1 MKINFRQGIVS
12 YPESTGG
19 QAFLQAPTPA
29 TVNILTGTG
38 VTTVAFAQ
46 RIADYL
52 HVENNPVTAA
62 WSGLPGTEAWLYWD
76 INPQTGVVS
85 YGFTEVQPTSG
96 ATQPSILVTDQH
108 WFDTTTNTMQV
119 YDGTRF
125 AEKIRV
131 FAARI
136 VGTTISPMGSNT
148 AKPFAGTQVGINQ
161 TTYAGQILF
170 SMGVPVVIGISG
182 NILPGTIISLLGSP
196 LTATV
201 VANPFARSGNYIFA
215 TTETEFIAGSSQKV
229 TNIRLESDVVTAQA
243 ANNMAAYDVVKYSAF
258 GVIAPANYND
268 TGTTTIGMIVDD
280 VSIGEVVTVV
290 LQGTITNEAWN
301 WTTVG
306 QELFILSNGTLTAS
320 DPNIT
325 TPSLYPVSK
334 PPVARVL
341 NEKQIIFMQGLG
353 KVGPRGLNP
362 VSVDSIDDVTIYN
375 PEQNQVLQ
383 FAGSPQLW
391 RNRFALLEDLGNV
404 EITSVSASQALVF
417 SGSPQMWRN
426 SSVLSAAFGSPI
438 ADEDFIQFDSS
449 VSNWVNKD
457 RRTANVGYF
466 GVTPVTRNTSGN
478 FVESDA
484 GKAVFSSAV
493 GSPIPA
499 GIVWTLNAGVFELG
513 DVITLIRRLNAS
525 EVTITPGAGVEVV
538 SSVDGTT
545 TLGAGSPFVGSPQA
559 AILTLDNPTQATL
572 YFVEIGSPG
581 VDTWLI
587 NGTGVTFT

>member
-1 MKINFRQGIVS
+1 MKISFRQGIVS

-19 QAFLQAPTPA
+19 QAFLQAPTSA

-46 RIADYL
+46 RTADYL
-52 HVENNPVTAA
+52 YVENNPVTAA

-96 ATQPSILVTDQH
+96 PAQPGILVTDQH
-108 WFDTTTNTMQV
+108 WFDTTTNATKV

-125 AEKIRV
+125 LEKIRV

-136 VGTTISPMGSNT
+136 VGTTISPMGSN
-148 AKPFAGTQVGINQ
+148 ASKPFAGSQVGVNQ
-161 TTYAGQILF
+161 TTYAGQILYAQ
-170 SMGVPVVIGISG
+170 GLPV
-182 NILPGTIISLLGSP
+182 IISTPSTFSP
-196 LTATV
+196 TSV
-201 VANPFARSGNYIFA
+201 NPFARNFIFA
-215 TTETEFIAGSSQKV
+215 TTETEFLVGGNQAI
-229 TNIRLESDVVTAQA
+229 TNIRLESDVVTARA
-243 ANNMAAYDVVKYSAF
+243 ASNMAAYDVVKYSAF
-258 GVIAPANYND
+258 GVISPAGYND
-268 TGTTTIGMIVDD
+268 TTSTTIGMIVDD
-280 VSIGEVVTVV
+280 VSISEVVTVV

-306 QELFILSNGTLTAS
+306 QELFILSNGNLTAS

-362 VSVDSIDDVTIYN
+362 ESINTIGDVTIYN

-404 EITSVSASQALVF
+404 ELTNVSASQALVF
-417 SGSPQMWRN
+417 TGSPQMWRN
-426 SSVLSAAFGSPI
+426 SDVISGEFGSPI
-438 ADEDFIQFDSS
+438 ADGDFLQFDST

-466 GVTPVTRNTSGN
+466 GVTPIPRNTSGN

-484 GKAVFSSAV
+484 GNAVFSSAV
-493 GSPIPA
+493 GSPIPT

-513 DVITLIRRLNAS
+513 DVITLVRRLNAA
-525 EVTITPGAGVEVV
+525 EVTVTPGAGVEIV
-538 SSVDGTT
+538 SSIDGTT
-545 TLGAGSPFVGSPQA
+545 TLGVGSPFVGSPQA

-587 NGTGVTFT
+587 NGSGVTFT